1 MMTVSSFLSSFLSI
15 FLSVDPLFP
24 LSPIFLLIEFISTCL
39 YFRIHIFLFHL
50 LCLFLFLIQ
59 IVTARPPFGRS
70 VLPSRWRRWGNPI
83 SMDWREFYRM
93 IKFSIPSLFFF
104 CPSLEMF
111 CLSSSS
117 SSSLIISRLN
127 ITSSPVKI
135 QGGDSPPMTGGGFTA
150 FPRGPPP
157 HLHMLGLL
165 LDTPDLNPGISCF
178 FSLPRPPDS

>member
-1 MMTVSSFLSSFLSI
+1 MARFPSLPLLHPPMMMTVSSFLSSFLSI

-157 HLHMLGLL
+157 PIFICWGCCWTHR
-165 LDTPDLNPGISCF
+165 T
-178 FSLPRPPDS
+178 

>member
-1 MMTVSSFLSSFLSI
+1 MARFPSLPLLHPPMMMTVSSFLSSFLSI

-104 CPSLEMF
+104 
-111 CLSSSS
+111 LS
-117 SSSLIISRLN
+117 ISRNVLSF
-127 ITSSPVKI
+127 II
-135 QGGDSPPMTGGGFTA
+135 F
-150 FPRGPPP
+150 F
-157 HLHMLGLL
+157 
-165 LDTPDLNPGISCF
+165 F
-178 FSLPRPPDS
+178 FSHYLPS